1 MRALREWIYEHHLL
15 SRVIDGDDRAR
26 RRLLAL
32 YRLQRMRKMREWRE
46 LMAVADEN
54 GFGDLARQAMVAEV
68 VGEFEYYY
76 QRWIS

>member
-1 MRALREWIYEHHLL
+1 MRALREWIYGQHLL

-32 YRLQRMRKMREWRE
+32 YRLQRMRKMREWRD
-46 LMAVADEN
+46 LIAVADESR
-54 GFGDLARQAMVAEV
+54 FGDLARQAMVAEV